1 MNNTDNNRPSGIQIW
16 TPLFLGLA
24 VVAGMFLGMRM
35 NNSAP
40 SIQRMTAIDTPS
52 SAVGQ
57 GRVEEIIRYIEAKY
71 VDGVDTDEMVNE
83 AIQSLISDLDPHSNY
98 IPAKELKEINEQ
110 LEGSFDGIGIEYMI
124 LDDTIVV
131 VTPLSGGPSEA
142 AGIQVGD
149 KVLTI
154 EDSLVAGV
162 NIDNFGIMTQ
172 LRGEAGTDV
181 KVTIKRNN
189 ESEPVAYTITRAKI
203 PNSSVDVS
211 YMLED
216 DIGYIKVNRFSAQTY
231 EEFMAGIEKLA
242 GEGMKNIVID
252 LRHNPG
258 GYLQEATQMLSQ
270 LFKEKGMLLVY
281 TEGDHVSRSDY
292 DTTGRP
298 FFDIDQIAVLI
309 DEGSASASEIV
320 AGAIQDHDRG
330 WIIGRRSFGKG
341 LVQEQYTLKDG
352 SALRLTVARYYTP
365 SGRSIQKDYGD
376 REGYDSDVFN
386 RYETGELLSAD
397 SISMADSLEYFTDL
411 GRKVYGGGGIVPEI
425 FVPLDTI
432 TMDSDYIRLRQFVPQ
447 FVFRYKDANATTF
460 AEQDFEIFNDSFR
473 QDGNVWNEF
482 LEYAAER
489 GEEYMEQNKKDYQ
502 VTRELQRFM
511 KARLAKLLYGD
522 TEMYSVLNEGDDMVK
537 EALEV
542 LRARK
547 PVVEGMYD

>member
-1 MNNTDNNRPSGIQIW
+1 MNNTENNSPSGIQIW
-16 TPLFLGLA
+16 TPLLLGLA
-24 VVAGMFLGMRM
+24 VVGGMLLGMRM
-35 NNSAP
+35 NGSAP
-40 SIQRMTAIDTPS
+40 SIQRV
-52 SAVGQ
+52 SAANDAPISTVGQ

-71 VDGVDTDEMVNE
+71 VDGVDTEDMVNS
-83 AIQSLISDLDPHSNY
+83 AIQNLIGDLDPHSNY

-162 NIDNFGIMTQ
+162 NIDNFGIVNQ

-181 KVTIKRNN
+181 KITIKRSS
-189 ESEPVAYTITRAKI
+189 ESEPLPFTITRAKI
-203 PNSSVDVS
+203 PNHSVDVA

-216 DIGYIKVNRFSAQTY
+216 EIGYIKINRFSSQTY
-231 EEFMAGIEKLA
+231 EEFMAGIEDLID
-242 GEGMKNIVID
+242 EGMKSLVID

-270 LFKEKGMLLVY
+270 LFKEKGLLLVY

-292 DTTGRP
+292 ETKGRP
-298 FFDIDQIAVLI
+298 FFDIQQIAVLI
-309 DEGSASASEIV
+309 DEGSASASEIM

-330 WIIGRRSFGKG
+330 WLIGRRSFGKG

-376 REGYDSDVFN
+376 REGYDSDVFD
-386 RYETGELLSAD
+386 RYETGELMSAD

-447 FVFRYKDANATTF
+447 FAFRYKDANPTTF
-460 AEQDFEIFNDSFR
+460 TEQDFETFNKTFR
-473 QDGNVWNEF
+473 QDGAVWTEF
-482 LEYAAER
+482 LAYASER
-489 GEEYMEQNKKDYQ
+489 GEEYTEQNAKDQ
-502 VTRELQRFM
+502 RVTRELQRFM
-511 KARLAKLLYGD
+511 KARLAKLIYGD
-522 TEMYSVLNEGDDMVK
+522 EAMYEVLNEGDDMVK

-542 LRARK
+542 LRSRK
-547 PVVEGMYD
+547 PIVAN

>member
-1 MNNTDNNRPSGIQIW
+1 MNNTENNSPSGIQIW
-16 TPLFLGLA
+16 TPLLLGLA
-24 VVAGMFLGMRM
+24 VVGGMLLGMRM
-35 NNSAP
+35 NGSAP
-40 SIQRMTAIDTPS
+40 SIQRV
-52 SAVGQ
+52 SAANDAPISTVGQ

-71 VDGVDTDEMVNE
+71 VDGVDTEDMVNG
-83 AIQSLISDLDPHSNY
+83 AIQNLIGDLDPHSNY

-162 NIDNFGIMTQ
+162 NIDNFGIVNQ

-181 KVTIKRNN
+181 KITIKRSS
-189 ESEPVAYTITRAKI
+189 ESEPLPFTITRAKI
-203 PNSSVDVS
+203 PNHSVDVA

-216 DIGYIKVNRFSAQTY
+216 EIGYIKINRFSSQTY
-231 EEFMAGIEKLA
+231 EEFMAGIEDLID
-242 GEGMKNIVID
+242 EGMKSLVID

-270 LFKEKGMLLVY
+270 LFKEKGLLLVY

-292 DTTGRP
+292 ETKGRP
-298 FFDIDQIAVLI
+298 FFDIQQIAVLI
-309 DEGSASASEIV
+309 DEGSASASEIM

-330 WIIGRRSFGKG
+330 WLIGRRSFGKG

-376 REGYDSDVFN
+376 REGYDSDVLD
-386 RYETGELLSAD
+386 RYETGELMSAD

-447 FVFRYKDANATTF
+447 FAFRYKDANPTTF
-460 AEQDFEIFNDSFR
+460 TEQDFETFNKTFR
-473 QDGNVWNEF
+473 QDGAVWTEF
-482 LEYAAER
+482 LAYASER
-489 GEEYMEQNKKDYQ
+489 GEEYVEQNAKDQ
-502 VTRELQRFM
+502 RVTRELQRFM
-511 KARLAKLLYGD
+511 KARLAKLIYGD
-522 TEMYSVLNEGDDMVK
+522 EAMYEVLNEGDDMVK

-542 LRARK
+542 LRSRK
-547 PVVEGMYD
+547 PIVAN

>member
-1 MNNTDNNRPSGIQIW
+1 MNNTENNSPSGIQVW

-24 VVAGMFLGMRM
+24 VVGGMLLGMRM
-35 NNSAP
+35 NSTP
-40 SIQRMTAIDTPS
+40 SIQQVSSTNDTPVS
-52 SAVGQ
+52 TVGQ

-71 VDGVDTDEMVNE
+71 VDGVDTEVMVND
-83 AIQSLISDLDPHSNY
+83 AIQNLIGDLDPHSNY

-149 KVLTI
+149 KVLMI

-181 KVTIKRNN
+181 NVTIARSS
-189 ESEPVAYTITRAKI
+189 ESEPIPFTITRAKI
-203 PNSSVDVS
+203 PNHSVDVS
-211 YMLED
+211 YMLDEE
-216 DIGYIKVNRFSAQTY
+216 IGYIKINRFSSQTY
-231 EEFMAGIEKLA
+231 EEFMAGVENLHD
-242 GEGMKNIVID
+242 EGMKDLVID

-270 LFKEKGMLLVY
+270 LFKEKGLLLVY
-281 TEGDHVSRSDY
+281 TEGIHVSRTDY
-292 DTTGRP
+292 ETKGRP
-298 FFDIDQIAVLI
+298 FFGIQQIAVLI
-309 DEGSASASEIV
+309 DEGSASASEIM
-320 AGAIQDHDRG
+320 AGALQDHDRA
-330 WIIGRRSFGKG
+330 WLIGRRSFGKG

-365 SGRSIQKDYGD
+365 SGRSIQKDYND

-386 RYETGELLSAD
+386 RYETGELLNAD
-397 SISMADSLEYFTDL
+397 SISIADSLEYFTDL

-432 TMDSDYIRLRQFVPQ
+432 TMDADYIRLRQFIPQ
-447 FVFRYKDANATTF
+447 FVFRYKDANTTTF
-460 AEQDFEIFNDSFR
+460 AEQDFETFNRTFR
-473 QDGNVWNEF
+473 QDGAAWTEF
-482 LEYAAER
+482 LAYAAER
-489 GEEYMEQNKKDYQ
+489 GEEYTEQNAKDQ
-502 VTRELQRFM
+502 SVTIELQSFM
-511 KARLAKLLYGD
+511 KARLAKLLHGD
-522 TEMYSVLNEGDDMVK
+522 EAMYEVLNEGDDMVK
-537 EALEV
+537 EALKV
-542 LRARK
+542 LRAK
-547 PVVEGMYD
+547 TPIVPD

>member
-1 MNNTDNNRPSGIQIW
+1 MNNTENNSPSGIQVW

-24 VVAGMFLGMRM
+24 VVGGMLLGMRM
-35 NNSAP
+35 NSTP
-40 SIQRMTAIDTPS
+40 SIQQVSSTNDTPVS
-52 SAVGQ
+52 TVGQ

-71 VDGVDTDEMVNE
+71 VDGVDTEVMVND
-83 AIQSLISDLDPHSNY
+83 AIQNLIGDLDPHSNY

-149 KVLTI
+149 KVLMI

-181 KVTIKRNN
+181 NVTIARSS
-189 ESEPVAYTITRAKI
+189 ESEPIPFTITRAKI
-203 PNSSVDVS
+203 PNHSVDVS
-211 YMLED
+211 YMLDEE
-216 DIGYIKVNRFSAQTY
+216 IGYIKINRFSSQTY
-231 EEFMAGIEKLA
+231 EEFMAGVENLHD
-242 GEGMKNIVID
+242 EGMKDLVID

-270 LFKEKGMLLVY
+270 LFKEKGLLLVY
-281 TEGDHVSRSDY
+281 TEGIHVSRTDY
-292 DTTGRP
+292 ETKGRP
-298 FFDIDQIAVLI
+298 FFGIQQIAVLI
-309 DEGSASASEIV
+309 DEGSASASEIM
-320 AGAIQDHDRG
+320 AGALQDHDRA
-330 WIIGRRSFGKG
+330 WLIGRRSFGKG

-365 SGRSIQKDYGD
+365 SGRSIQKDYND

-386 RYETGELLSAD
+386 RYETGELLNAD
-397 SISMADSLEYFTDL
+397 SISIADSLEYFTDL

-432 TMDSDYIRLRQFVPQ
+432 TMDADYIRLRQFIPQ
-447 FVFRYKDANATTF
+447 FVFRYKDANTTTF
-460 AEQDFEIFNDSFR
+460 AEQDFETFNRTFR
-473 QDGNVWNEF
+473 QDGAAWTEF
-482 LEYAAER
+482 LAYAAER
-489 GEEYMEQNKKDYQ
+489 GEEYTEQNAKDQ
-502 VTRELQRFM
+502 SVTMELQSFM
-511 KARLAKLLYGD
+511 KARLAKLLHGD
-522 TEMYSVLNEGDDMVK
+522 EAMYEVLNEGDDMVK
-537 EALEV
+537 EALKV
-542 LRARK
+542 LRAK
-547 PVVEGMYD
+547 TPIVPD

>member
-1 MNNTDNNRPSGIQIW
+1 MNNTENNSPSGIQIW
-16 TPLFLGLA
+16 TPLLLGLA
-24 VVAGMFLGMRM
+24 VVGGMLLGMRM
-35 NNSAP
+35 NGSAP
-40 SIQRMTAIDTPS
+40 SIQRV
-52 SAVGQ
+52 SAANDAPISTVGQ

-71 VDGVDTDEMVNE
+71 VDGVDTEDMVNG
-83 AIQSLISDLDPHSNY
+83 AIQNLIGDLDPHSNY

-162 NIDNFGIMTQ
+162 NIDNFGIVNQ

-181 KVTIKRNN
+181 KITIKRSS
-189 ESEPVAYTITRAKI
+189 ESEPLPFTITRAKI
-203 PNSSVDVS
+203 PNHSVDVA

-216 DIGYIKVNRFSAQTY
+216 EIGYIKINRFSSQTY
-231 EEFMAGIEKLA
+231 EEFMAGIEDLID
-242 GEGMKNIVID
+242 EGMKSLVID

-270 LFKEKGMLLVY
+270 LFKEKGLLLVY

-292 DTTGRP
+292 ETKGRP
-298 FFDIDQIAVLI
+298 FFDIQQIAVLI
-309 DEGSASASEIV
+309 DEGSASASEIM

-330 WIIGRRSFGKG
+330 WLIGRRSFGKG

-376 REGYDSDVFN
+376 REGYDSDVFD
-386 RYETGELLSAD
+386 RYETGELMSAD

-447 FVFRYKDANATTF
+447 FAFRYKDANPTTF
-460 AEQDFEIFNDSFR
+460 TEQDFETFNKTFR
-473 QDGNVWNEF
+473 QDGAVWTEF
-482 LEYAAER
+482 LAYASER
-489 GEEYMEQNKKDYQ
+489 GEEYTEQNAKDQ
-502 VTRELQRFM
+502 RVTRELQRFM
-511 KARLAKLLYGD
+511 KARLAKLIYGD
-522 TEMYSVLNEGDDMVK
+522 EAMYEVLNEGDDMVK

-542 LRARK
+542 LRSRK
-547 PVVEGMYD
+547 PIVAN